1 MQEAQQ
7 PKRGNPE
14 WRQGQSGNPSG
25 RPRKTLDKEKKTNRE
40 IRSEELLSLTRKF
53 RPHLSKAIKAAIDI
67 LDNKQATESGKL
79 RASALII
86 QTYRELI
93 KDTYDYKYDN
103 EEADEIQQSAAPVFS
118 LTMIGTDGRVE
129 KAG

>member
-7 PKRGNPE
+7 PKRGNPG
-14 WRQGQSGNPSG
+14 WTPGVSGCPTG

-53 RPHLSKAIKAAIDI
+53 KPHLAKAIKAAIDI

-103 EEADEIQQSAAPVFS
+103 EEADEVQQSAAPVFS
-118 LTMIGTDGRVE
+118 LRMLENTSDN
-129 KAG
+129 K